1 MNAPG
6 KLKVGMVGV
15 GGFGSFRRERMR
27 ETGLFELVAAYDVNP
42 AALARCQQED
52 GARPVA
58 SFQELLDTPGLEAL
72 VISTGASFHAEQ
84 GIRAMEK
91 GLHVF
96 VEKPLCATPAELEA
110 LVAAWKKTG
119 RVVGVGHHDHRHDA
133 VSVTIKRMIDTG
145 QLGTVASF
153 EFTTAH
159 SGGLVMKPDEWRADP
174 SKNPGGM
181 LFQCG
186 VHGIHELLFYFG
198 PITRVSSM
206 MRYDVH
212 TSPTADVALCHLQFA
227 SGLIGAL
234 NAYHVTPYRHT
245 LQIFGTRVNLH
256 RTDAAFDLPVRLLRQ
271 ETKLDGQKEPE
282 TPVTITGKSDIGGNL
297 RGFYRA
303 IREGG
308 QPYPSLIDGAR
319 AVQAV
324 FAAEE
329 SARLGRP
336 VDVRGL

>member
-1 MNAPG
+1 MNALR

-15 GGFGSFRRERMR
+15 GGFGGFRRERMR
-27 ETGLFELVAAYDVNP
+27 ETGLFDLVAAYDLNT

-52 GARPVA
+52 GARPVV
-58 SFQELLDTPGLEAL
+58 SFKELLGVPGLEAL
-72 VISTGASFHAEQ
+72 VISTGARFHAEQ
-84 GIRAMEK
+84 AIQAMEK

-96 VEKPLCATPAELEA
+96 VEKPLCSTPSELEA
-110 LVAAWKKTG
+110 MVAAQKKTG
-119 RVVGVGHHDHRHDA
+119 RVVGVGHHDHSHDA
-133 VSVTIKRMIDTG
+133 VSATIKSMIDGG
-145 QLGTVASF
+145 QLGKVASF
-153 EFTTAH
+153 ELTTAH
-159 SGGLVMKPDEWRADP
+159 SGGLVMKPGEWRADP
-174 SKNPGGM
+174 ARNPGGM

-186 VHGIHELLFYFG
+186 VHGIHRLLFYFG
-198 PITRVSSM
+198 PITRVASM

-245 LQIFGTRVNLH
+245 LQIYGTRVNLYLIEG
-256 RTDAAFDLPVRLLRQ
+256 TFDQPKRLFSQ

-282 TPVTITGKSDIGGNL
+282 VPVTVKGESDDCGNL
-297 RGFYRA
+297 RSFYRA

-329 SARLGRP
+329 SARLGRTVEVP
-336 VDVRGL
+336 AL